1 MGLHIV
7 RPSLLQDKLFK
18 LVYLM
23 SQLPAESFYLSSM
36 AQCHSFTVKINVNVL
51 RTLKLKFNLPTVF
64 F

>member
-1 MGLHIV
+1 MDLYIV

-23 SQLPAESFYLSSM
+23 SQHPAESLYLSSM
-36 AQCHSFTVKINVNVL
+36 VQCHRFTVKINVNVL
-51 RTLKLKFNLPTVF
+51 RTLKLKLNVPSVF